1 MEIPSAFQLLVLIGL
16 LQYSYTTSCG
26 PPPQV
31 EHTKP
36 IEQTVFPV
44 NHTMR
49 YECEHGFKRKAG
61 TSSLIK
67 CKTTGWES
75 KLNLTCIESRNGRYR
90 AESKTKIPNRGK
102 E

>member
-1 MEIPSAFQLLVLIGL
+1 MCQLSVGL
-16 LQYSYTTSCG
+16 QRSGCG